1 MKRTSVLYTALLAG
15 VAMLSTSG
23 IFAKLAAAPPV
34 IVAFYRLFIT
44 VLVIAPFAL
53 LNTKVRTEVLHPG
66 VKYFTDCAAA
76 GFFLAVHYVMWITSI
91 SYTTVSS
98 ATVLV
103 ALQPVFNMIWG
114 ALFLGE
120 KVSRRSAIG
129 CGVAIAGTL
138 IIGGGD
144 FQISGEALWGDIL
157 ALVSGAVISLY
168 FVFGQLARHQM
179 SALSYS
185 LLSYFS
191 STVFLALYALV
202 TGSPF
207 TGYTNATWGYFAA
220 LALISTIGGQMV
232 FNVLLK
238 WLNATTVTTGILGE
252 PVGTCILAMI
262 FLGERLTFQLAAGM
276 IVIIG
281 GLCIFFSGRN
291 SADSADKK

>member
-1 MKRTSVLYTALLAG
+1 MKRNSVLYAALLAG

-23 IFAKLAAAPPV
+23 LFAKLAAAPPV

-53 LNTKVRTEVLHPG
+53 LKRSVRAEILHPRLN
-66 VKYFTDCAAA
+66 DAAACAAA
-76 GFFLAVHYVMWITSI
+76 GFFLAVHYVMWISSIAYTS
-91 SYTTVSS
+91 VSS

-120 KVSRRSAIG
+120 KVSRRSALG

-144 FQISGEALWGDIL
+144 FRISGEALWGDIL

-168 FVFGQLARHQM
+168 FVFGQLARHRM

-185 LLSYFS
+185 FLSYFS
-191 STVFLALYALV
+191 STVFLALYAFV
-202 TGSPF
+202 TQSPF
-207 TGYTNATWGYFAA
+207 TGYSNATWVCFFA

-262 FLGERLTFQLAAGM
+262 FLGERLTVQLAAGM
-276 IVIIG
+276 AVIIG

-291 SADSADKK
+291 SSGTAEK